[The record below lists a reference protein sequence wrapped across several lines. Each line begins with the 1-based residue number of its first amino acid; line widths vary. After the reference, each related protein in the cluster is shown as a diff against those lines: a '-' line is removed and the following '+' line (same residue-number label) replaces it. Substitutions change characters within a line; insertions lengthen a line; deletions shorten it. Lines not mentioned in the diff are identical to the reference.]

1 MRTVCAMSCSKEQ
14 TREVDMSKGIF
25 TGEFWYGAS
34 MAPYA
39 KSQDWPMA
47 DWDNDLANMKKL
59 GFRVAR
65 IFVPW
70 DRIER
75 REGELD
81 FSRQDRFVELAA
93 KHGIGVIMNV
103 GGVFNSLQ
111 GIYPPQWLVRKYDVT
126 PPCENNQQV
135 INTGPRRYVC
145 LDDPL
150 YRSRALDFIAT
161 AVRRY
166 AQHEAVVGWM
176 SWNEPSLRQCYCR
189 HTVQAFQLWLAELY
203 EHDIA
208 RLNDVWGTEFPLSY
222 EDWDEIDPPQGA
234 GFRAGGLN
242 AWRDWV
248 NFTQHRLSSAMQAV
262 YDCIK
267 QNDPR
272 NLPVTCNICA
282 SHAYSGTFGSTFGS
296 NVRIS
301 DVAQS
306 MDITGYSYYTV
317 AHGENTDA
325 LHKALYADS
334 FRWTSR
340 DPLRRTLVLET
351 EAGPNYFMITPAQR
365 ELNNWLAIGHN
376 AKSIVLWNYRCRFSD
391 NQVGNFNLMGWD
403 GSPTARALRHAEL
416 ASQLNRHADLINTS
430 CTKAQA
436 AVLASEELSVL
447 LQCTYTSG
455 PELTKQ
461 WASVSQSRLGAFKL
475 LWDMNIA
482 FDGINDANLD
492 QLSQYRL
499 LLLPMIENMTP
510 AIAAKLRAYV
520 EQGGTIIAEC
530 PFAFKDGDN
539 LMHGYAPIYGLDEVF
554 GARTVDREGV
564 ETGLPIHYADGAT
577 APVQFLW
584 HHFKLTTAK
593 PLATYADGR
602 IAICAND
609 FGKGHAIMAGTELFR
624 QYFANP
630 QAAATAFLQQEVLAS
645 GAKPNLE
652 LLLDGEPALG
662 AKLEVCRL
670 AGELGEMLIILN
682 HNDDEKQFVVKDNDA
697 GEGWVDMRDD
707 QPVVLAGQHTLPP
720 LGVLPLARYRK

>member
-1 MRTVCAMSCSKEQ
+1 M
-14 TREVDMSKGIF
+14 
-25 TGEFWYGAS
+25 
-34 MAPYA
+34 
-39 KSQDWPMA
+39 
-47 DWDNDLANMKKL
+47 
-59 GFRVAR
+59 
-65 IFVPW
+65 
-70 DRIER
+70 
-75 REGELD
+75 
-81 FSRQDRFVELAA
+81 
-93 KHGIGVIMNV
+93 
-103 GGVFNSLQ
+103 
-111 GIYPPQWLVRKYDVT
+111 
-126 PPCENNQQV
+126 
-135 INTGPRRYVC
+135 
-145 LDDPL
+145 
-150 YRSRALDFIAT
+150 
-161 AVRRY
+161 
-166 AQHEAVVGWM
+166 
-176 SWNEPSLRQCYCR
+176 
-189 HTVQAFQLWLAELY
+189 
-203 EHDIA
+203 
-208 RLNDVWGTEFPLSY
+208 
-222 EDWDEIDPPQGA
+222 
-234 GFRAGGLN
+234 
-242 AWRDWV
+242 
-248 NFTQHRLSSAMQAV
+248 
-262 YDCIK
+262 
-267 QNDPR
+267 
-272 NLPVTCNICA
+272 
-282 SHAYSGTFGSTFGS
+282 
-296 NVRIS
+296 
-301 DVAQS
+301 
-306 MDITGYSYYTV
+306 
-317 AHGENTDA
+317 
-325 LHKALYADS
+325 
-334 FRWTSR
+334 
-340 DPLRRTLVLET
+340 RRTLVLET

-376 AKSIVLWNYRCRFSD
+376 VKSMVLWNYRCRFSD

-403 GSPTARALRHAEL
+403 GSPTARAPPCRTGQPAQ
-416 ASQLNRHADLINTS
+416 SPCRLINTS
-430 CTKAQA
+430 PKAQA

-455 PELTKQ
+455 GTHKQ

-645 GAKPNLE
+645 GARQSRTTHGWRAGARRKTGSL
-652 LLLDGEPALG
+652 PA
-662 AKLEVCRL
+662 CR
-670 AGELGEMLIILN
+670 
-682 HNDDEKQFVVKDNDA
+682 
-697 GEGWVDMRDD
+697 R
-707 QPVVLAGQHTLPP
+707 T
-720 LGVLPLARYRK
+720 R